1 MSRTKPDTA
10 RKVLVTGGSRG
21 LGLAIAKQL
30 AGAGYDVIA
39 VARRTGKEVTAA
51 IADSGRAGQ
60 GTLQFHPFDL
70 GNIEQIPDLVRQLRK
85 EFGPL
90 YALVNNAASAPTAC
104 WRRCT
109 IRKSRNSCA

>member
-1 MSRTKPDTA
+1 MARTKPDTA

-51 IADSGRAGQ
+51 IAEFRARGP
-60 GTLQFHPFDL
+60 GHSSVPPLRS
-70 GNIEQIPDLVRQLRK
+70 RQHR
-85 EFGPL
+85 
-90 YALVNNAASAPTAC
+90 ADT
-104 WRRCT
+104 
-109 IRKSRNSCA
+109 